1 MFINP
6 YYVFMHV
13 LNIYRTYMYRNLN
26 CIVNW
31 YLTRRIILYYYETI
45 RRMNINI
52 QEQHIKNRKNN
63 YEKQFSTEHTDIT
76 K

>member
-1 MFINP
+1 
-6 YYVFMHV
+6 
-13 LNIYRTYMYRNLN
+13 MYRNLN

-31 YLTRRIILYYYETI
+31 YPARRIILYYYETI